1 VVVQSVG
8 PAFGCFVFTGGL
20 SQDVRDAIMMLPNV
34 EVREVTMIIDPE
46 SMYSMERPHKIDAI
60 QVMSASE
67 KADGEPKCLFAKGF
81 TWKRFSVPEL
91 VQIMHRSQFADWSVK
106 VSAAS
111 KLTRDKQVER
121 KSWFSGRCLLKSLL
135 KHVFQGMGL
144 TPAARAC
151 IHHVTAWDPELA
163 IACMEMN
170 ASVNQALPVC
180 TYLATGWG
188 DKQAIICKNILLAMM
203 DTLSYKIDNGL
214 YPLANYDSSALA
226 PTGNTARPE
235 LAEANFH
242 LTRVR
247 HASGELAILETEMEK
262 RRAAYAGD
270 VNLRKLFD
278 DVVHRFNKDN
288 NPSGVP
294 WKLKRTEPDN
304 SPLDVFATQEAVV
317 FLPPCE
323 ISVDDAKKDAFVF
336 SLPESR
342 RQGESG
348 DVLYELIMSQD
359 GDKMYLLALS
369 DGTLYEQLARF
380 MGTFSSGQ
388 PATTLMGG
396 GSQWIQ
402 WKCDGLDTKVVA
414 RKKDT
419 SMVGPDSPPAFP
431 SQPEPLK
438 LFFGHLEQIGK
449 ARFTMVTHKLTRD
462 SDGKVTGVALDD
474 NVVLPLP
481 TSAPKKKALGMENI
495 SGYVDIELLKKS
507 KVVNIVWNLV
517 CPSFFAV
524 LNPAA

>member
-1 VVVQSVG
+1 
-8 PAFGCFVFTGGL
+8 
-20 SQDVRDAIMMLPNV
+20 VRDAVLMLPNV
-34 EVREVTMIIDPE
+34 EVREVTMIIDPD
-46 SMYSMERPHKIDAI
+46 SMYSLERPHKIDAF
-60 QVMSASE
+60 QVMSAAEKSE
-67 KADGEPKCLFAKGF
+67 NEPKCLFAKGF

-91 VQIMHRSQFADWSVK
+91 VKIMHRSQFADWSVK

-111 KLTRDKQVER
+111 RRTQDPQVER

-163 IACMEMN
+163 IACMELN
-170 ASVNQALPVC
+170 ASVNQAMPVC
-180 TYLATGWG
+180 TYLGTGWG
-188 DKQAIICKNILLAMM
+188 EKQVMICKNILMSMM
-203 DTLSYKIDNGL
+203 DTLSYKIDNGQ
-214 YPLANYDSSALA
+214 YPLTNYDSTALA

-262 RRAAYAGD
+262 RRVAYAGD

-278 DVVHRFNKDN
+278 DAVVKFNKDN

-294 WKLKRTEPDN
+294 WKLKRAAPED
-304 SPLDVFATQEAVV
+304 SPLAVAASKATAVQ
-317 FLPPCE
+317 LPPCE
-323 ISVDDAKKDAFVF
+323 ISVDDAKKDAYVF
-336 SLPESR
+336 TLPESR

-348 DVLYELIMSQD
+348 KVLYELIMSKD

-402 WKCDGLDTKVVA
+402 WKCNSLDMKVVA

-419 SMVGPDSPPAFP
+419 SMIGPDSAPAYP
-431 SQPEPLK
+431 LQPEPLK
-438 LFFGHLEQIGK
+438 MFIGHLEQIGK
-449 ARFTMVTHKLTRD
+449 ARFSMVTHKLARD
-462 SDGKVTGVALDD
+462 SDGKVTGVSVDD
-474 NVVLPLP
+474 TVVLPLP
-481 TSAPKKKALGMENI
+481 TSAPKKKALDMENV
-495 SGYVDIELLKKS
+495 SGYIDIELMKKS

-517 CPSFFAV
+517 CPSCSSV
-524 LNPAA
+524 LNPNMTLVGSCVALLYVLEWALCGTCW

>member
-1 VVVQSVG
+1 
-8 PAFGCFVFTGGL
+8 
-20 SQDVRDAIMMLPNV
+20 MMLPNV

-46 SMYSMERPHKIDAI
+46 SMYSQERPHKIDCI
-60 QVMSASE
+60 QVMSAAE
-67 KADGEPKCLFAKGF
+67 TAELEPKCLFAKGF
-81 TWKRFSVPEL
+81 TWRRFSVPEL
-91 VQIMHRSQFADWSVK
+91 VKIMHRSQFEDWSVK

-111 KLTRDKQVER
+111 KLTKAPDVER
-121 KSWFSGRCLLKSLL
+121 KSWFSGRSLLKSLL

-163 IACMEMN
+163 IACMELN
-170 ASVNQALPVC
+170 ASVSQAMPVC

-188 DKQAIICKNILLAMM
+188 DKQVVICKNIHRAMT
-203 DTLSYKIDNGL
+203 DSLSYQIDNGQ
-214 YPLANYDSSALA
+214 YPLTNYDSSAQA
-226 PTGNTARPE
+226 PTGNTTRPE
-235 LAEANFH
+235 LADVNFQ

-247 HASGELAILETEMEK
+247 HASGELAIMETEMDK
-262 RRAAYAGD
+262 RRVAYAGD
-270 VNLRKLFD
+270 VNLRRLFD
-278 DVVHRFNKDN
+278 DVVLKFNKDN

-294 WKLKRTEPDN
+294 WKLKRTEPED
-304 SPLDVFATQEAVV
+304 SPLDMFASKEAVV

-323 ISVDDAKKDAFVF
+323 IGVDDAKKDAYVF
-336 SLPESR
+336 TLPESR
-342 RQGESG
+342 CQGVAGE
-348 DVLYELIMSQD
+348 VLYELIMSKD

-402 WKCDGLDTKVVA
+402 WKCDSLDTKVVA
-414 RKKDT
+414 RKKDA
-419 SMVGPDSPPAFP
+419 SMVGPDSPPAYP
-431 SQPEPLK
+431 LQPEPIK
-438 LFFGHLEQIGK
+438 MFFGHLEQIGK
-449 ARFTMVTHKLTRD
+449 ARYNMVTHKLVRD
-462 SDGKVTGVALDD
+462 SDGKVTGITLDD

-495 SGYVDIELLKKS
+495 SGYIDVDLLKKS

-517 CPSFFAV
+517 CPPSLHFQADLNSKKFLYGQSV
-524 LNPAA
+524 LFTYSEKP